1 MHQQAGLNPLAPSAL
16 PFLDRIQRL
25 TAADDDHALLYSYG
39 NATGE
44 RHDESTDT
52 KGLELLGRS
61 ANRKAV
67 AYIL

>member
-1 MHQQAGLNPLAPSAL
+1 M
-16 PFLDRIQRL
+16 
-25 TAADDDHALLYSYG
+25 TAADDDHSSKALLLWKCHGGTTS
-39 NATGE
+39 ATKA
-44 RHDESTDT
+44 DT